1 MMKFEELT
9 EERQD
14 NIVETNCE
22 INVDY
27 DWYGY
32 SLEDIAE
39 TIKEKVGVELK
50 CNDLMFDFFS
60 KGNSGL
66 WVDRDVLTSALR
78 EKYPKLEE
86 LDVGND
92 FGVWAYIGLR
102 RDDTDGDIYF
112 YEEDEYDGL
121 AKLMMDKQDD
131 QDKEKIREDL
141 DVVLDEFA
149 DGYNSLYEEYS
160 YLTSDDGI
168 IETIKANEMEF
179 EDED

>member
-102 RDDTDGDIYF
+102 KDDTEDIVEF
-112 YEEDEYDGL
+112 EETEDEDFDDL
-121 AKLMMDKQDD
+121 TKLLKEKQDID
-131 QDKEKIREDL
+131 NIL
-141 DVVLDEFA
+141 DIFIN
-149 DGYNSLYEEYS
+149 GYNGLYKEYN
-160 YLTSDDGI
+160 YLTSKESI
-168 IETIKANEMEF
+168 IETIKLNEMEF
-179 EDED
+179 EE